1 MERQII
7 ERAKLLFDQYD
18 DVEEKDV
25 PSEDFTALHF
35 QRIQAIPVL
44 TDAEEA
50 DLLQRWCQFK
60 DEKARERIILAHM
73 RMVPPIARNAAYK
86 AGFQPN
92 YNMMAGT
99 AKWTAGVGF
108 DEVISDLT
116 AAGNLGLMLAVEG
129 YRLGKGA
136 KFNTYARQCV
146 RREVWKQATFLRS
159 AVRRKDRR
167 EAKWD
172 LSIDPLMPDVHH
184 VHDNVGSRANPSV
197 RDDPEDD
204 TGDCT
209 GTASHSRQRP
219 QPEEPIEL
227 RLELLP
233 KEELRIINGRMR
245 GLKLREIAEEL
256 GLSTATVWRR
266 EQSAIKRVRADGNVG
281 CRSAARDSSSPG
293 GSGLPV

>member
-7 ERAKLLFDQYD
+7 ERAELLFDQYE
-18 DVEEKDV
+18 DVEEKDG

-60 DEKARERIILAHM
+60 DEKARERIVLAHM

-136 KFNTYARQCV
+136 SSTPTLDSAC
-146 RREVWKQATFLRS
+146 RREIWKQATFLRS
-159 AVRRKDRR
+159 AVRRKDGS

-197 RDDPEDD
+197 SDDPEDD
-204 TGDCT
+204 TGDWAA
-209 GTASHSRQRP
+209 TASHSR
-219 QPEEPIEL
+219 L
-227 RLELLP
+227 AATA
-233 KEELRIINGRMR
+233 R
-245 GLKLREIAEEL
+245 GA
-256 GLSTATVWRR
+256 LS
-266 EQSAIKRVRADGNVG
+266 S
-281 CRSAARDSSSPG
+281 
-293 GSGLPV
+293 